1 MPEKPPRQHPKPS
14 AFTATDLARAAAKM
28 GAAQDLAKQLAA
40 ITAPIDALK
49 NAIPVLPATY
59 QIIQAHQTAAD
70 LVKALSGYSAL
81 SDLAKNFATSLPKVN
96 LNLPDMSRRY
106 RRPYLSQ
113 FRTYPCG
120 TKAGRL
126 PANQQRRRGPM
137 PPQANCP
144 ILRSIRPKIWGCCS
158 AKHAKS
164 EISRSNVSLTSQ
176 AWDADLSLNWR
187 MVKRPSS
194 WERS

>member
-40 ITAPIDALK
+40 INAPIDALK

-59 QIIQAHQTAAD
+59 QIIQPHQTAAD

-126 PANQQRRRGPM
+126 PADQQRRRGVRAATAHWRGHVRVGRAGAGLHR
-137 PPQANCP
+137 PPGA
-144 ILRSIRPKIWGCCS
+144 
-158 AKHAKS
+158 
-164 EISRSNVSLTSQ
+164 
-176 AWDADLSLNWR
+176 DAAGRAGRDAADDATAEWPAPQLPAR
-187 MVKRPSS
+187 RFPG
-194 WERS
+194 RG